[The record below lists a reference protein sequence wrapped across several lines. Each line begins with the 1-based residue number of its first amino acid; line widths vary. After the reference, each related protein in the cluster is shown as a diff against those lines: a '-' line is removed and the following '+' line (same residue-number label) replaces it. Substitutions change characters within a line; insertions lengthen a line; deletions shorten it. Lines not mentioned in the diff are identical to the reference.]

1 MNTASTPLCP
11 VCSTS
16 LTPHLVSWVFKCP
29 SCGFQRSTL
38 AVDTEGIGAGV
49 AAVDETVRRE
59 GLDALRKANFET
71 ILDRLA
77 EQALAGKRLL
87 EVGSAHGWF
96 LREALARGY
105 DARGIEPDGVVV
117 SRLAPELAAR
127 TSTGFFPQ
135 DLPQG
140 YRFDVI
146 VFNDVFEH
154 LPDVDAV
161 LEDCRARMSP
171 GGTLVLN
178 LPYASGVFYRTSEL
192 MARVGR
198 QGPFERM
205 WQRRFPSPHLS
216 YFEPR
221 TLARLC
227 AKHGFIEKQQ
237 RPLKTLRVRGL
248 WARLSCDQTL
258 SRRAAAVTW
267 AASVMV
273 APFLSLM
280 PADVGVQFFKLERS

>member
-1 MNTASTPLCP
+1 MR
-11 VCSTS
+11 
-16 LTPHLVSWVFKCP
+16 PHLVSWVFKCP
-29 SCGFQRSTL
+29 ACGFQRSTL

-49 AAVDETVRRE
+49 EAVDESVRRE

-71 ILDRLA
+71 ILELLA
-77 EQALAGKRLL
+77 QQAPAGKRLL

-117 SRLAPELAAR
+117 SRLPADLAAR
-127 TSTGFFPQ
+127 TATGFFPK
-135 DLPQG
+135 DLPEG
-140 YRFDVI
+140 APFDVI

-154 LPDVDAV
+154 LPDVEAV
-161 LEDCRARMSP
+161 LEDCRARLSP
-171 GGTLVLN
+171 AGTLVLN

-227 AKHGFIEKQQ
+227 ARHGFVEKKQQ
-237 RPLKTLRVRGL
+237 SLETLRVRGL

-258 SRRAAAVTW
+258 SRPAAAVTW
-267 AASVMV
+267 AASVMM
-273 APFLSLM
+273 APFLSMM
-280 PADVGVQFFKLERS
+280 PADVGVQFFRLERGRGA